1 VIIPVNST
9 KIDFLSIIKDSRQ
22 TQLGYEMKSL
32 HSRTFSILLYK
43 SRFTKQS
50 MLARMHGEKEP
61 LYTVSGNVMEV
72 SMEVPQKLKI
82 ELPI

>member
-1 VIIPVNST
+1 
-9 KIDFLSIIKDSRQ
+9 
-22 TQLGYEMKSL
+22 
-32 HSRTFSILLYK
+32 
-43 SRFTKQS
+43 